1 MSLKAVFFDLDG
13 TLLDTAIDLGNALNN
28 LLNEYG
34 HENIPLE
41 QLRNIVS
48 DGAAALLKVGFNVR
62 PGDEHYQ
69 ELRDKLL
76 HYYLNDLASYTVPF
90 DGIEALI
97 GELTENNII
106 WGIVTNKPWTY
117 AEPLMKFFN
126 FASAPAAIICPEH
139 VKQKK
144 PDPEA
149 LVLACA
155 QAGCSTSEALYIGDH
170 RRDIECGINAGM
182 PTIAVAYGY
191 IQANDDYRLWGADH
205 YVEHAYEIWPLVQS
219 YIKRI

>member
-13 TLLDTAIDLGNALNN
+13 TLLDTAIDLGNALNK
-28 LLNEYG
+28 LLNKHKRES
-34 HENIPLE
+34 IPLE
-41 QLRNIVS
+41 GLRNIVS
-48 DGAAALLKVGFNVR
+48 DGAAALLKAGFSVV

-76 HYYLNDLASYTVPF
+76 QYYLDDLASYTVPF

-97 GELTENNII
+97 GKLKENNIA

-117 AEPLMKFFN
+117 AEPLMKYFN
-126 FASAPAAIICPEH
+126 FASSPAAIICPEH

-149 LVLACA
+149 LVLACEH
-155 QAGCSTSEALYIGDH
+155 AGCSTSEALYIGDH
-170 RRDIECGINAGM
+170 LRDIQCGINAGM

-191 IQANDDYRLWGADH
+191 IQANDNYRLWGADH
-205 YVEHAYEIWPLVQS
+205 HVEHASEIWPLIQN
-219 YIKRI
+219 YM